1 MSSYV
6 PRNPSFFSTPFLIL
20 NLDALFYVLSNKFI
34 IFIYSITIYYYYI
47 NLRWSIIFCL
57 YSGDI
62 YLPLNISPSFVS
74 GLFFCDVFETLVIL
88 STILFPIKS
97 RVASAVFSIA
107 YFEAVL
113 RASVADFLAWT
124 RSFWLYLLLKF
135 LLTLLPIFLPI
146 FLAKDKNPYPFT
158 NIQSL
163 GWTK

>member
-1 MSSYV
+1 MLLCFAASPSPSLLIVIVPPTNMYASLQSHKFDLIIEVWNLIWLMSLYV

-97 RVASAVFSIA
+97 PVG
-107 YFEAVL
+107 
-113 RASVADFLAWT
+113 SVAF
-124 RSFWLYLLLKF
+124 
-135 LLTLLPIFLPI
+135 
-146 FLAKDKNPYPFT
+146 
-158 NIQSL
+158 
-163 GWTK
+163 